1 MLCLSGFELYSRWVP
16 LLSASSHNIN
26 MPLLEL
32 IVTQIFVKLG
42 LKDSYAL
49 LIFRVPFH
57 FFKRTNPALQK
68 E

>member
-32 IVTQIFVKLG
+32 IVTQILLSSG
-42 LKDSYAL
+42 LKTATPL